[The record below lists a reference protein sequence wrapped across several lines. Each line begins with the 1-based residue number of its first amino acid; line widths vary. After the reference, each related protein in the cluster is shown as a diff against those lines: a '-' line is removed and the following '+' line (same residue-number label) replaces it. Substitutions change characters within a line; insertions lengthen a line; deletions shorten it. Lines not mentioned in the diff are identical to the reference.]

1 MEKNT
6 YPKILFPYDFSP
18 ESDHAIKY
26 LDGLADIFQYSID
39 VLNILDPGTMEF
51 LRKNNLTRKDLDG
64 KVAAL
69 TEEITKR
76 HKIPATYVINN
87 VPIKKIRKISTKE
100 DAEFIFLALTE
111 PQNMASRI
119 MKVVTTSP
127 VPAFVVQNGV
137 DFKPIKNIL
146 FPLDDSPTSRQKASW
161 ALRFAKKTG
170 AKIHIFS
177 INPATLGDKE
187 RQQKQYRIIES
198 VEEFFTKNHVPY
210 VSEISKGGDA
220 EFDGEIMDYAS
231 NHEIDLY
238 VIMIPRKMFKSISQ
252 RDFKLIFNPTKIPIL
267 CVNHR
272 DVLVSGGFN

>member
-18 ESDHAIKY
+18 ESNHAIKY
-26 LDGLADIFQYSID
+26 LEGMAEIFQYSIL
-39 VLNILDPGTMEF
+39 VLNILDPGTLEF
-51 LRKNNLTRKDLDG
+51 LRKNNLTKKDLDQ
-64 KVAAL
+64 KVAEL
-69 TEEITKR
+69 TGELSN
-76 HKIPATYVINN
+76 HLNIPSSYVINN
-87 VPIKKIRKISTKE
+87 VPIKKIRKISAKE

-137 DFKPIKNIL
+137 DFKPIKNIM

-170 AKIHIFS
+170 ATIHIYS
-177 INPATLGDKE
+177 INPAILGDKD

-198 VEEFFTKNHVPY
+198 VKEFFARNRVPF
-210 VSEISKGGDA
+210 VTEISKAGDA
-220 EFDGEIMDYAS
+220 EFDGEIIEYAS
-231 NHEIDLY
+231 KHDIDLY

-272 DVLVSGGFN
+272 DVLVSGGFT